1 MDLADLLDPSVVKV
15 PVESSTRDEVIA
27 ELVELLVRAGRIK
40 DREGVLDSLYE
51 RERKGSTGIGGG
63 VAIPHARHPEIERS
77 VLAIGIAPDGIEFD
91 AVDEEP
97 VYLVFLL
104 MGAVDRPSQTI
115 EALADIGI
123 LVQIPGV
130 FENLVNAGDGREV
143 LQIIQEAR
151 EEQ

>member
-27 ELVELLVRAGRIK
+27 ELVELLVRADRIK
-40 DREGVLDSLYE
+40 DREGVLDALYE

-63 VAIPHARHPEIERS
+63 VAIPHARHPEIEQS
-77 VLAIGIAPDGIEFD
+77 VLAIGITPEGIEFE

-104 MGAVDRPSQTI
+104 MGAVDKPSQTI

-130 FENLVNAGDGREV
+130 FDGLVNAGDGGEA